1 MRIQISLESFQ
12 KSIELDSWQ
21 ENTTLSSLILAAG
34 GPYFELD
41 YPLYIDSQPVYS
53 R

>member
-21 ENTTLSSLILAAG
+21 ENTTLSSLILTAG
-34 GPYFELD
+34 DLI
-41 YPLYIDSQPVYS
+41 LN
-53 R
+53 